1 MTIRLKYSNA
11 VEPEDVAPGDIL
23 IDREDRVIEYVVI
36 DEDPSSEEFIC
47 IRVGEEGPVKKL
59 LFRIGF
65 EEIEDY
71 IKAYIER

>member
-23 IDREDRVIEYVVI
+23 IDRQDHIIEYVVI
-36 DEDPSSEEFIC
+36 SEDQLSEEFIC
-47 IRVGEEGPVKKL
+47 VRIGQEGPARKL

-71 IKAYIER
+71 IKAYIEE